1 VSAIECLHILTT
13 SYSRCDRCGHVVKK
27 AARLAARLR
36 GRFGVGESAATQ
48 VPQGVSR
55 HTVVKGDAVG
65 EVVLWVR
72 PRQAKDLLIGTGP
85 ESLPADP
92 PHLKSDLVAE
102 VTDGVNLAA
111 LGLYVGLVVDVK
123 MDGVVTLSSRVKS

>member
-1 VSAIECLHILTT
+1 VSTTQCLHILTT
-13 SYSRCDRCGHVVKK
+13 SYNRCDRCGHVVKK

-36 GRFGVGESAATQ
+36 GRYGVDETAATQ

-65 EVVLWVR
+65 EVALWVR
-72 PRQAKDLLIGTGP
+72 PRRAQLADGVVNTY
-85 ESLPADP
+85 PAPDP
-92 PHLKSDLVAE
+92 AHLHSDLVAE

-111 LGLYVGLVVDVK
+111 LSLYVGLVVDVK
-123 MDGVVTLSSRVKS
+123 MDGVVTLSTRAKS

>member
-1 VSAIECLHILTT
+1 MSLTPQCLHTLTQ

-48 VPQGVSR
+48 VPQGVSH

-65 EVVLWVR
+65 EVVLLVR
-72 PRQAKDLLIGTGP
+72 PRRAQLASGAFNTNP
-85 ESLPADP
+85 LPDP
-92 PHLKSDLVAE
+92 AHLHSDLVAE

-111 LGLYVGLVVDVK
+111 LGLYVGLVVDIK
-123 MDGVVTLSSRVKS
+123 MDGVVTLSSRAKS

>member
-1 VSAIECLHILTT
+1 VLTAQCLHILTT

-36 GRFGVGESAATQ
+36 GRYGVGEAAATQ

-55 HTVVKGDAVG
+55 HTVVKGDDVG
-65 EVVLWVR
+65 EVVLLVR
-72 PRQAKDLLIGTGP
+72 PRRVLLALGAFNTNP
-85 ESLPADP
+85 SPDP
-92 PHLKSDLVAE
+92 QHLHSDLVAE

-123 MDGVVTLSSRVKS
+123 MDGVVTLSSRAKS

>member
-1 VSAIECLHILTT
+1 
-13 SYSRCDRCGHVVKK
+13 
-27 AARLAARLR
+27 LAARLR

-65 EVVLWVR
+65 EVVLLVR
-72 PRQAKDLLIGTGP
+72 PRRQGS
-85 ESLPADP
+85 EFF
-92 PHLKSDLVAE
+92 LKSDLVAE

-111 LGLYVGLVVDVK
+111 LGLYIGLVVDVK
-123 MDGVVTLSSRVKS
+123 MDGVVTLSSRAKS